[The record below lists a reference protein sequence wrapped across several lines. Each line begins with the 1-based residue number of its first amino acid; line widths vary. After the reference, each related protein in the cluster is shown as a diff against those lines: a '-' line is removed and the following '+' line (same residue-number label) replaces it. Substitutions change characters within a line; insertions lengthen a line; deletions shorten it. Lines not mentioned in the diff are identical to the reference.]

1 MDWDKLRIFHATAQA
16 GSFTHAGSTLGLS
29 QSAVSRHISQLERNL
44 KTKLFHRHARGLI
57 LTEQGEVLYR
67 TAREVFSKISLTE
80 ANISEGTRR
89 PRGPLKVTATNGFAM
104 VWITPNLAEFM
115 DLYPEIEL
123 TLVLTDSEVDLS
135 MREAD
140 LAIRVY
146 RPSQPDL
153 VQRHLMTV
161 AHQVY
166 ASPEYLERHG
176 TPQTI
181 EDLNNH
187 RLAVYGER
195 AKGKTG
201 LLHPQPFDL
210 RCLLAVG
217 GEEGG
222 HVGGAEL
229 ADDKGE
235 VAGLLGLDL
244 LHAGLG
250 AQLGAGVGVDLG
262 AGEAPADAG
271 AEAAQADEAG
281 EHDVVVGA
289 LAARGDDHGGD
300 AGAGLNAPDAA
311 VAAEGEL
318 AAAQGGRVG
327 VEEPHAV
334 EGQLELLA
342 VSGVLLDDGGELVHG
357 GTHALAGGGGDALA
371 FEGLEGELDAGLAR
385 EVGEG
390 GEGVLGADDAGEL
403 PGEVAV
409 EAEAPGDLLG
419 EGRVRAGGVE
429 ELDEGAADGLEG
441 QAALFEEMDGFCP
454 VHPRSLGGW
463 STDDRQFYLRAGRIH
478 TRGNGFPYFH

>member
-187 RLAVYGER
+187 RLAVYGDDTRPPHPAVNWLLTAGLPPGSPPRRATRINNSYGLYRAVER
-195 AKGKTG
+195 GLGIASLPTYVVRKPTTLVRLLPTYKGPEIEAFIVYPEELRNSMRITVFRDFLLRKIAETG
-201 LLHPQPFDL
+201 L
-210 RCLLAVG
+210 
-217 GEEGG
+217 
-222 HVGGAEL
+222 
-229 ADDKGE
+229 
-235 VAGLLGLDL
+235 
-244 LHAGLG
+244 
-250 AQLGAGVGVDLG
+250 
-262 AGEAPADAG
+262 
-271 AEAAQADEAG
+271 
-281 EHDVVVGA
+281 
-289 LAARGDDHGGD
+289 
-300 AGAGLNAPDAA
+300 
-311 VAAEGEL
+311 
-318 AAAQGGRVG
+318 
-327 VEEPHAV
+327 
-334 EGQLELLA
+334 
-342 VSGVLLDDGGELVHG
+342 
-357 GTHALAGGGGDALA
+357 
-371 FEGLEGELDAGLAR
+371 
-385 EVGEG
+385 
-390 GEGVLGADDAGEL
+390 
-403 PGEVAV
+403 
-409 EAEAPGDLLG
+409 
-419 EGRVRAGGVE
+419 
-429 ELDEGAADGLEG
+429 
-441 QAALFEEMDGFCP
+441 
-454 VHPRSLGGW
+454 
-463 STDDRQFYLRAGRIH
+463 
-478 TRGNGFPYFH
+478 